1 MQTEIVNQLVPFQ
14 FESMTVR
21 ALVGDDGEPLFVA
34 RDVAVALGYADTDQA
49 VRAHCKAASTYP
61 VEITGQVRNVK
72 VIPERDVYRLIMR
85 SKLSAADRFEEWVV
99 GEVLPSIRKTG
110 SYHAAPAI
118 DLNDPAFLRT
128 MLLGYTEQVLAL
140 QATVAEQ
147 APKAEFHD
155 KYAVSTGNKGFREVC
170 KLLKANEREFREFL
184 IAEDV
189 MYRLGGKMMPKAPHL
204 VTGRFEVKA
213 GIDEETG
220 HAFNQAKFTPK
231 GITWVA
237 GEWAKHGIRQ
247 IDAAIEQHGA

>member
-1 MQTEIVNQLVPFQ
+1 MQTQALIEIVDRSIGD
-14 FESMTVR
+14 ESVQTVN
-21 ALVGDDGEPLFVA
+21 A
-34 RDVAVALGYADTDQA
+34 RDLHAYLCVGTEFGHWIKRRIEEFEFVQGIDFVTSFLRVESGGDGKGQYHLSLDMAKELAMVERNDQGRKARQYFIECERRARAVAPA
-49 VRAHCKAASTYP
+49 V
-61 VEITGQVRNVK
+61 N
-72 VIPERDVYRLIMR
+72 
-85 SKLSAADRFEEWVV
+85 
-99 GEVLPSIRKTG
+99 
-110 SYHAAPAI
+110 
-118 DLNDPAFLRT
+118 LNDPAFLRT

-237 GEWAKHGIRQ
+237 GEWAKYNLTR
-247 IDAAIEQHGA
+247 IDAAIEQHE

>member
-1 MQTEIVNQLVPFQ
+1 MQTQALIEIVDRSIGD
-14 FESMTVR
+14 ESVQTVN
-21 ALVGDDGEPLFVA
+21 A
-34 RDVAVALGYADTDQA
+34 RDLHAFLENKDHFATWVKDRVAQYGFVQGLDFTTYSGNSEKGRPSLEYAVSIEMAKELAMVERTSKGKEARQYFIECERRARAVAPA
-49 VRAHCKAASTYP
+49 V
-61 VEITGQVRNVK
+61 N
-72 VIPERDVYRLIMR
+72 
-85 SKLSAADRFEEWVV
+85 
-99 GEVLPSIRKTG
+99 
-110 SYHAAPAI
+110 
-118 DLNDPAFLRT
+118 LNDPAFLRT

-237 GEWAKHGIRQ
+237 GEWAKFNLARVE
-247 IDAAIEQHGA
+247 AAIEDGSQS